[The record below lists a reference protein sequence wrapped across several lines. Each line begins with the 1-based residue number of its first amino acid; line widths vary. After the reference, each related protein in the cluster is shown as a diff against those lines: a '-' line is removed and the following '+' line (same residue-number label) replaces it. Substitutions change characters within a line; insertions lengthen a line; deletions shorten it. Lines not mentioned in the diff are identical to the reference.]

1 MNIMEAL
8 AKTRPSR
15 GNEHRTER
23 VDLRMTPRQ
32 KRAIQ
37 AAASYEGTNL
47 TSFILR
53 LALHEA
59 EEIMRRAERLELS
72 ARDGQRVLEL
82 LENPP
87 VPTPALRKAVA
98 DKYGD

>member
-1 MNIMEAL
+1 METL
-8 AKTRPSR
+8 AKTRPPGTR
-15 GNEHRTER
+15 EHRSER
-23 VDLRMTPRQ
+23 VDLRMTSRQ
-32 KRAIQ
+32 KRVIQ

-59 EEIMRRAERLELS
+59 EEVTRRAERLELS
-72 ARDGQRVLEL
+72 ARDSGRVLEL

-87 VPTPALRKAVA
+87 APTPALQKAVA
-98 DKYGD
+98 DKYGR

>member
-1 MNIMEAL
+1 MSTMETLQKIHLPRA
-8 AKTRPSR
+8 R
-15 GNEHRTER
+15 EHRTER
-23 VDLRMTPRQ
+23 VDLRMTSRQ
-32 KRAIQ
+32 KHVIQ

-53 LALHEA
+53 LALQEA
-59 EEIMRRAERLELS
+59 EEITRRAERLELS
-72 ARDGQRVLEL
+72 ARDSQRVLEL

-87 VPTPALRKAVA
+87 APTPALNKAVA